1 MALIIVLEMLFPL
14 SSHLQLLEACK
25 KKNADVNHLSE
36 LCSAAEHESGGAMKL
51 GTKQLAKRKT
61 ERRVFQFFA
70 RGLPKVTWLYL
81 PLVMNRKKNSGPSAM
96 Q

>member
-1 MALIIVLEMLFPL
+1 
-14 SSHLQLLEACK
+14 
-25 KKNADVNHLSE
+25 
-36 LCSAAEHESGGAMKL
+36 MKL

-70 RGLPKVTWLYL
+70 RGLPKVTRLDL
-81 PLVMNRKKNSGPSAM
+81 PLVISTKKTISGPAAM